1 MDAAIKMGKSI
12 TCHGGALWLI
22 FPHSD
27 SRLCFFT
34 ESTDVGA
41 IVHHSQVNYEAA
53 NWSCA
58 NILPIIADHHL
69 GESRSGSDSW
79 KRLWHSGELL
89 SIHCATWFN
98 ISSPN
103 RCSKSTKSRHS
114 RRRTRFCTCWKFK
127 MNFVIMKSRVK
138 HLKRMK
144 KAAERA
150 VKQLPL
156 SSSSDGAHLAQQ
168 QRHQKHQAQQE
179 GPRS

>member
-1 MDAAIKMGKSI
+1 MTVPSMNRQYSKITWTCFYLMLLMDAAIKMGKSI

-27 SRLCFFT
+27 SRLCFIT

-41 IVHHSQVNYEAA
+41 IVHNSQVNYEAA

-89 SIHCATWFN
+89 SIIA
-98 ISSPN
+98 PLD
-103 RCSKSTKSRHS
+103 STSHPPTDAQRVRKVG
-114 RRRTRFCTCWKFK
+114 TREEEPASAHAG
-127 MNFVIMKSRVK
+127 N
-138 HLKRMK
+138 LKWT
-144 KAAERA
+144 
-150 VKQLPL
+150 LW
-156 SSSSDGAHLAQQ
+156 
-168 QRHQKHQAQQE
+168 
-179 GPRS
+179 